1 MLLGLSDFISDLFL
15 CVLKG
20 VLGGGGMLHET
31 FYSDTAHNSK
41 HDELNTKTLFT
52 GRKYYPGHYDGPAFD
67 TMRV

>member
-1 MLLGLSDFISDLFL
+1 
-15 CVLKG
+15 
-20 VLGGGGMLHET
+20 MLHET